1 MKTLVCSLL
10 FALCAITALAADV
23 SGKWSGTFTPDGG
36 EPQPATMILKQSG
49 STLTGSGGPDESQQ
63 WPIEKG
69 KVEGNRVTGSVKS
82 PDGAVYTIDVTLEGD
97 HLKGSISADM
107 GGQTMK
113 GKMDVTRA
121 K

>member
-23 SGKWSGTFTPDGG
+23 TGKWTGTFTPDGG
-36 EPQPATMILKQSG
+36 EPQPATIILKQSG
-49 STLTGSGGPDESQQ
+49 TTLTGSGGPDESQQ
-63 WPIEKG
+63 WPIEGG
-69 KVEGNRVTGSVKS
+69 KVDGNRVTGSVKS
-82 PDGAVYTIDVTLEGD
+82 PDGAVYTIDVTLDGD

-113 GKMDVTRA
+113 GKMDVARA